1 VDDGFDRSAES
12 AAPPKDCHPKD
23 CDAAIAMNDDKH
35 NGGLIQI
42 KKQEDVC
49 PGKKSKINLADVRE
63 RIDFAVADDAER
75 KTGPQYWRS
84 LQELAGSEE
93 FQEAL
98 HREFPKGASEWL
110 DTVSRRGFLK
120 VMGASLGLA
129 GLTTATGC
137 VKLPKET
144 IVPYVRQP
152 EGVIPGRP
160 MYYATAVT
168 LGGYASPVLVES
180 HLGRPTKIEGNNLH
194 PASLGGTD
202 IFTQASILSLYDPDR
217 SQTVNS
223 LGDVRSWQHFLDAI
237 RGPLSAQKNLQGAGI
252 RILTPTI
259 SSPTLAD
266 QLRNFLKTY
275 PQAKWHVWEPVN
287 RDNVL
292 EGAKLAFGQPV
303 ETRYDFS
310 KADVIVSLDAD
321 FLYAGY
327 PGNTKYIRDFAN
339 RRNPPKVDPN
349 DYLEDRAGGETL
361 PGMNRL
367 YVIESTPSSTGAKA
381 DHRVGVRAGD
391 IEYAFHAIH
400 GIELLK
406 GNFPGWSSEQQAVLA
421 KAYRD
426 LPRTPGKSIV
436 LVGDHQPPLLHA
448 LAHQMNLELGNVGST
463 IFYTDPVDANPVN
476 QTESIKEL
484 VADMRGGKVDLLIIL
499 GGNPAYDAPADL
511 NFADA
516 LKNGNIPLRVH
527 YGLHQNE
534 TAELCQ
540 WHVPATHEL
549 ESWGDARA
557 YDGTVSII
565 QPLIAPLYN
574 GKSEI
579 EFVALLNGQADATGY
594 DLTRAYWQKQHAGG
608 DFEQF
613 WRKSLHD
620 GWIEGTT
627 FAPKSLSVRSGSI
640 PLAAESNS
648 SAIEL
653 NIRRDPTIYDGHFS
667 NNGWLQEL
675 PKPMTKLTW
684 DNAVLIGP
692 KMAERLG
699 IASEDVVELEL
710 NGKKIQGPVW
720 IQAGHPDNSVTITLG
735 YGRKRAGR
743 VGTGQGFN
751 AYELRTTANP
761 WIASGVKITKTG
773 ATYPLADT
781 QGMQSMETPD
791 GATRPLVRETT
802 LEEYK
807 KEPNFAK
814 EEETPYDVTLYE
826 NYPYKEEKY
835 AWGMAIDLNKC
846 VGCNNCMIACQSENN
861 IAVVGKEQT
870 HLGRHMHW
878 IRIDTYYE
886 GDRDNPRA
894 FFQPVPCMQ
903 CENAPCEV
911 VCPVGATNH
920 STEGLND
927 MVYNRCVGTRY
938 CSNNCPYKVRRFNF
952 LLFSDWDTP
961 QYKLMRNPDVTVRS
975 RGVMEKCTYCIQ
987 RINERRIDTET
998 ASVREGKDIRIGDEL
1013 QTACQQS
1020 CPAGAIVFGN
1030 INDPNS
1036 NVSKW
1041 KAQARNYSLLGELN
1055 TRPRTTYLAEV
1066 RNPNPELE
1074 G

>member
-1 VDDGFDRSAES
+1 M
-12 AAPPKDCHPKD
+12 
-23 CDAAIAMNDDKH
+23 MNDDKT

-42 KKQEDVC
+42 KTREDIC
-49 PGKKSKINLADVRE
+49 PSKKLDLGTVRE
-63 RIDFAVADDAER
+63 RIDAATAHDAAE
-75 KTGPQYWRS
+75 KTGPEYWRS
-84 LQELAGSEE
+84 LEELAGSPA

-110 DTVSRRGFLK
+110 DKASRRGFLK

-129 GLTTATGC
+129 GMTGC
-137 VKLPKET
+137 VKLPLQP

-152 EGVIPGRP
+152 ENVIPGRP
-160 MYYATAVT
+160 QYYATAVT

-180 HLGRPTKIEGNNLH
+180 HLGRPTKIEGNDLH
-194 PASLGGTD
+194 PASQGGTD
-202 IFTQASILSLYDPDR
+202 IFTQASLLSLYDPDR
-217 SQTVNS
+217 SQTVTS
-223 LGDVRSWQHFLDAI
+223 MGDVRSWQAFLGAI
-237 RGPLSAQKNLQGAGI
+237 RGPLSVQRSLQGAGI
-252 RILTPTI
+252 RILTTSI
-259 SSPTLAD
+259 TSPTLAD
-266 QLRNFLKTY
+266 QLRSFQKLY
-275 PQAKWHVWEPVN
+275 PQAKWHVYEPVN

-292 EGAKLAFGQPV
+292 EGAKMAFGQPV

-321 FLYAGY
+321 FLHGGF
-327 PGNTKYIRDFAN
+327 PGNVKYIRDFAS
-339 RRNPPKVDPN
+339 RRNPDGN
-349 DYLEDRAGGETL
+349 
-361 PGMNRL
+361 MNRL

-381 DHRVGVRAGD
+381 DHRHSVRASDIDYFARFIASGLLIEPGHALSTMSGAIGD
-391 IEYAFHAIH
+391 FVAHAA
-400 GIELLK
+400 GD
-406 GNFPGWSSEQQAVLA
+406 LA
-421 KAYRD
+421 THQGSG
-426 LPRTPGKSIV
+426 LVI
-436 LVGDHQPPLLHA
+436 VGDHQPPAVHA
-448 LAHQMNLELGNVGST
+448 FAHAINAKLGNIGKTV
-463 IFYTDPVDANPVN
+463 FYTDSVDANPIN
-476 QTESIKEL
+476 QTESLKEL
-484 VADMRGGKVDLLIIL
+484 AADMQAGKVDLLIIL

-511 NFADA
+511 NFAEA
-516 LKNGNIPLRVH
+516 LKNNKVPLRVH
-527 YGLHQNE
+527 HGLYQDE

-557 YDGTVSII
+557 YDGTVSVI

-574 GKSEI
+574 GKSAI
-579 EFVALLNGQADATGY
+579 EFVALLSGQAEATGY
-594 DLTRAYWQKQHAGG
+594 DLVRTNWQKQHTGA

-620 GWIEGTT
+620 GWVEGTT
-627 FAPKSLSVRSGSI
+627 FAPKSVTAKSS
-640 PLAAESNS
+640 AAPEPETKPADSN
-648 SAIEL
+648 AIEL
-653 NIRRDPTIYDGHFS
+653 NLRRDPTIYDGQFS

-675 PKPMTKLTW
+675 PKPMSKLTW
-684 DNAVLIGP
+684 DNAIQIGP
-692 KMAERLG
+692 KMAERLA
-699 IASEDVVELEL
+699 IQTKDVVELEL
-710 NGKKIQGPVW
+710 NGKKVKGAVW
-720 IQAGHPDNSVTITLG
+720 IQAGHPDNSITITLG

-743 VGTGQGFN
+743 VGSEQGFN
-751 AYELRTTANP
+751 AYELRTSANP

-773 ATYPLADT
+773 AKYELAST

-791 GATRPLVRETT
+791 GGYRPLVRETT

-807 KEPNFAK
+807 KEPKFAQ
-814 EEETPYDVTLYE
+814 EEEVPKDATLYP
-826 NYPYKEEKY
+826 NYEYEKETY

-846 VGCNNCMIACQSENN
+846 VGCNNCIVACQSENN

-870 HLGRHMHW
+870 QLGRHMHW
-878 IRIDTYYE
+878 IRIDAYYQ
-886 GDRDNPRA
+886 GDRDNPKA
-894 FFQPVPCMQ
+894 FFQPVPCMH

-920 STEGLND
+920 SSEGLND
-927 MVYNRCVGTRY
+927 MIYNRCVGTRY

-952 LLFSDWDTP
+952 LLFQDWDTP
-961 QYKLMRNPDVTVRS
+961 QYKMMRNPDVSIRS

-998 ASVREGKDIRIGDEL
+998 QSVRESKDIRIGDEL

-1030 INDPNS
+1030 INDSNS

-1074 G
+1074 AKS